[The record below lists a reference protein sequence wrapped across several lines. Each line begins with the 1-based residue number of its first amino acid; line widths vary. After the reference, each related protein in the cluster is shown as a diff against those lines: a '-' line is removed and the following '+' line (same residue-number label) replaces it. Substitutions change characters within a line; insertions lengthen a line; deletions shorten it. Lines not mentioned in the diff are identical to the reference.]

1 MNINDLLNG
10 HKLPTMPM
18 RAWLSQDEGL
28 EPDVT
33 GPIWTLED
41 CWGSPESQPLLTGA
55 KIREF
60 HLGDIACLAV
70 IGHAVTLY
78 SSSGNDDEV
87 SDDDERAFIYLLN
100 PADPCVWDV
109 IDSWEAAPFR
119 HMRIRSGG
127 GSLATPLPKADLEL
141 LDARSAKDNELDNDL
156 LAGELLKL
164 MKEGRLEEVLRDQLG
179 IKRPMYLAIVETPML
194 CKSLTPLSAEEL
206 EEAQAYLAHK
216 AWAASIED

>member
-10 HKLPTMPM
+10 QKLPSMPM

-33 GPIWTLED
+33 GPIWILED
-41 CWGSPESQPLLTGA
+41 CWGASESQPLLTGA

-78 SSSGNDDEV
+78 SSSGNEDEV
-87 SDDDERAFIYLLN
+87 SDDDERTFIYLLN
-100 PADPCVWDV
+100 PADPCVWDA
-109 IDSWEAAPFR
+109 IASWEAAPFR
-119 HMRIRSGG
+119 QMRIRSGR
-127 GSLATPLPKADLEL
+127 GSLATTLQADLEL
-141 LDARSAKDNELDNDL
+141 LDARSAKDNELDSDL

-164 MKEGRLEEVLRDQLG
+164 MKESRLEEVLRNQLG

-206 EEAQAYLAHK
+206 EQARAYRAHK
-216 AWAASIED
+216 SWVARFEE